1 MRFHRFIEA
10 LEHFVGHDD
19 FDFNTPRS
27 ENRLV
32 VNTRRFSLPIYS
44 KNTKVIYRFS
54 ENLPPELCTPYPEG
68 LNPDIVFEGQPVL
81 ATDINLDNIEFYI
94 SDGKLIVPRLIFIK
108 KLLNMSELSAYY
120 YMYKQQLLTDF
131 INN

>member
-1 MRFHRFIEA
+1 MGTYRFIEA
-10 LEHFVGHDD
+10 LEHFVGHGD

-27 ENRLV
+27 ESRLV
-32 VNTRRFSLPIYS
+32 VNTRRFSLPIYD

-54 ENLPPELCTPYPEG
+54 ENISSELCTPYPEG
-68 LNPDIVFEGQPVL
+68 LNPSIIFKGPAVL
-81 ATDINLDNIEFYI
+81 ATDINLDNIEFHI
-94 SDGKLIVPRLIFIK
+94 SEDKFIVPRLIFIK